1 MTNWRWWICSL
12 LFIATTVNYL
22 DRQVL
27 SLTYKEFIA
36 PEFHWT
42 DADYG
47 TITSLF
53 SIFYAIACLFAGKFV
68 DWMGTKKGYLI
79 AIGVWSTGAV
89 MHAACGVATTW
100 FVDGIDSVQALRA
113 VEAGSNMA
121 LAISTV
127 SVYLF
132 LLCRGILALG
142 ESGNFPA
149 AIKTTAE
156 YFPKKDRAFATSIFN
171 AGASVGA
178 LAAPLL
184 IPPLAKAFGWEW
196 AFIIIGGL
204 GFLWMFLW
212 QFMYD
217 KPERS
222 KHVNE
227 AELEY
232 IHQDDAADAPENLSA
247 SSAEGTDVPEGTSA
261 INSVTEGMLAP
272 EAEEKTIP
280 FMKCF
285 SFKQTWSFIVGKF
298 LTDGVWWFFLFWAPA
313 YFQDQ
318 FNAPASSPLGQGLI
332 FTLYAIVTVI
342 SLFGGYLPKLF
353 VEKKGMHP
361 YNGRMLAMLIFA
373 FFPLVALAA
382 QPLGA
387 YSPWW
392 PAILIGIAGAGH
404 QAWSANIF
412 STVGDMFPK
421 STVASI
427 TGIGAMAGGI
437 GSMIIQKVAGNLFT
451 YAEGQGAAF
460 HFLGFEGKPAGY
472 FIMFCFCGLAYLIGW
487 VIMKSLVPRYKPV
500 EV

>member
-1 MTNWRWWICSL
+1 MSTQKKLMTNWRWWICSL

-42 DADYG
+42 DAHYG

-53 SIFYAIACLFAGKFV
+53 SIFYAVACLFAGKFV

-89 MHAACGVATTW
+89 MHAACGIASTW
-100 FVDGIDSVQALRA
+100 LLDEIDSLEALHA
-113 VEAGSNMA
+113 VEAGSELA
-121 LAISTV
+121 LAVSTV

-184 IPPLAKAFGWEW
+184 IPPLAKHYGWEM
-196 AFIIIGGL
+196 AFIIIGAL
-204 GFLWMFLW
+204 GYLWMFFW

-217 KPERS
+217 KPEKS

-232 IHQDDAADAPENLSA
+232 IRQDDAVE
-247 SSAEGTDVPEGTSA
+247 
-261 INSVTEGMLAP
+261 VTEAAP
-272 EAEEKTIP
+272 AEEEESIP
-280 FMKCF
+280 FMQCF
-285 SFKQTWSFIVGKF
+285 KYKQTWSFIVGKF

-353 VEKKGMHP
+353 VEKKGMDP
-361 YNGRMLAMLIFA
+361 YGGRMLAMLIFA

-421 STVASI
+421 STIASI

-460 HFLGFEGKPAGY
+460 HFMGFEGKPAGY
-472 FIMFCFCGLAYLIGW
+472 FIMFCFCGLAYLTGW
-487 VIMKSLVPRYKPV
+487 IIMKALVPKYKPV